1 MRQSMFA
8 IEFDQFTFVDEVTP
22 KVEIALVR
30 ALNLAVTRGRTRAA
44 AAVREQVAFPASYLA
59 PAGGR
64 LKVSERAKKGAFEAV
79 ISGRDRATSLA
90 TFAKSKKVYT
100 YAERARRKTEGVQV
114 RVKTGSA
121 YKRFKRAFIM
131 KLNRGD
137 RGLGNIGL
145 AIRTDGEEPV
155 GAHNPKLIGKN
166 LWLLYGASVD
176 QVLMSASRD
185 GGVYE
190 QISPELMDILE
201 AEFNRQLDLL
211 EV

>member
-90 TFAKSKKVYT
+90 RFAKSRKIYT
-100 YAERARRKTEGVQV
+100 YEERARRKTEGVQV
-114 RVKTGSA
+114 RVKTGRA

-131 KLNRGD
+131 KLNN
-137 RGLGNIGL
+137 GNLGL
-145 AIRTDGEEPV
+145 AIRTDGEKPV
-155 GAHNPKLIGKN
+155 GSWKPKPIGKN

-176 QVLMSASRD
+176 QALMFASRD

-190 QISPELMDILE
+190 QISPEVMDILE